1 MTSTVHLAKVSS
13 RCLAKM
19 TFRYAFKTPFGHL
32 QDVLARRLA
41 CLNKISLRH
50 LLDVFLPTGN
60 TCLKGSQ
67 DPRKLL
73 RLRTFVT
80 IIKGF
85 KPPTTVAKLS
95 ILDVCK
101 GSG

>member
-50 LLDVFLPTGN
+50 LVDVFLPTGN

-85 KPPTTVAKLS
+85 
-95 ILDVCK
+95 
-101 GSG
+101 